1 MRKIREFGTA
11 VLLLALSNGAS
22 IPLGAQKT
30 FGHSIKNGA
39 LPAQEEVTV
48 FEHACAAAPC
58 VVTQL
63 SVPSIYPGRGDAWN
77 WTQGVLSFYV
87 DQAGAETT
95 TTTPTFSLTLLELG
109 GESHFNTAGTNAQGG
124 DSMPDGSPWGI
135 AMMGRTAKSGAVYST
150 VRIPFGASLRVTIRA
165 APSAR
170 AQSTFWCIIR
180 GLEAHAVLLGNL
192 QLPAAARLVA
202 RCLPPQPVS
211 QLQLLALAQAPAG
224 VGGALLTLSR

>member
-1 MRKIREFGTA
+1 MELRCTGKAI
-11 VLLLALSNGAS
+11 S
-22 IPLGAQKT
+22 LGLK
-30 FGHSIKNGA
+30 GA
-39 LPAQEEVTV
+39 LTAEMKKGARWPGGGGAN
-48 FEHACAAAPC
+48 CA
-58 VVTQL
+58 
-63 SVPSIYPGRGDAWN
+63 
-77 WTQGVLSFYV
+77 
-87 DQAGAETT
+87 
-95 TTTPTFSLTLLELG
+95 
-109 GESHFNTAGTNAQGG
+109 
-124 DSMPDGSPWGI
+124 GSPWGI
-135 AMMGRTAKSGAVYST
+135 AMMGRTAKSGAVHPT
-150 VRIPFGASLRVTIRA
+150 VRIPSSASLRVTIRA